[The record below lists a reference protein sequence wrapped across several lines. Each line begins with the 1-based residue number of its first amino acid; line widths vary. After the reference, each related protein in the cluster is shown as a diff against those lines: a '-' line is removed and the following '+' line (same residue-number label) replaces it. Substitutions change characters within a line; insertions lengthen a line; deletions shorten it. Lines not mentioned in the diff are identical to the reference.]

1 MRPEDLAEA
10 GVRTLVLAA
19 PDMQGR
25 LFGRRMPVSQFLE
38 RPQGIDV
45 CTCALAWDVGQEL
58 GLQVDFAGFQTG
70 WHDFRLA
77 PDPTM
82 LRLLGWHDGL
92 AVCFADVV
100 EPDGAPVAIAPRNI
114 LKRQIER
121 LKALGYEA
129 SVGSELE
136 FFLYAT
142 SYDDAQ
148 AAGFRDLKPTTR
160 YNADYLVSPGNVL
173 APFFDRLRDGA
184 ERSGVGLELEQGEW
198 GLGQWELNMR
208 HGPAL
213 QTADHHVLFK
223 LAVKEV
229 AQLEG
234 MSATFMARPST
245 AEIGSSGHLHV
256 SLRTLDGTPAFYDES
271 AERHLSKRYRSAV
284 GGVLTH
290 AAELMAWYAPT
301 INSYRRVARD
311 ELVAG
316 SGATWGYDNRTTSIR
331 TVGHT
336 PDTVRMEL
344 RLTGA
349 DVVPH
354 LAIAAVL
361 ASIADGIEREL
372 DPGPPVVGNAY
383 ERDREPLPDDLR
395 EAAKAW
401 RASAFA
407 RQAFGDDV
415 VDHYAAVAD
424 FEWQQFMAQVTDW
437 EIRRYYEQ
445 A

>member
-1 MRPEDLAEA
+1 MNPQELEAA
-10 GVRTLVLAA
+10 GVRTLILVA

-25 LFGRRMPVSQFLE
+25 LFGRRMPLAQFFE
-38 RPQGIDV
+38 RADGIEV

-58 GLQVDFAGFQTG
+58 GVNVDFAGFQTG

-77 PDPTM
+77 PDLSM
-82 LRLLGWHDGL
+82 LRLLGWHEGM

-100 EPDGAPVAIAPRNI
+100 EPDGTPVRVAPRNI
-114 LKRQIER
+114 LKRQVER
-121 LKALGYEA
+121 LRDLGYEA

-148 AAGFRDLKPTTR
+148 AQDYRGLKPSTR
-160 YNADYLVSPGNVL
+160 YHADYLVSPGNLL
-173 APFFDRLRDGA
+173 AGFFDRLRDGA
-184 ERSGVGLELEQGEW
+184 ERTGVGLELEQGEW

-213 QTADHHVLFK
+213 QTADHHTLFK
-223 LAVKEV
+223 MAVKEV

-245 AEIGSSGHLHV
+245 EEIGSSGHLHV
-256 SLRTLDGTPAFYDES
+256 SLRTLDGAPAFHDAG
-271 AERHLSKRYRSAV
+271 AERRLSPAYRHAV
-284 GGVLTH
+284 GGVLAH
-290 AAELMAWYAPT
+290 AAELMPWYAPT

-331 TVGHT
+331 TVGQS
-336 PDTVRMEL
+336 PDALRMEF
-344 RLTGA
+344 RLCGA
-349 DVVPH
+349 DNVAH
-354 LAIAAVL
+354 LSIAAVL
-361 ASIADGIEREL
+361 ASIADGIERGL
-372 DPGPPVVGNAY
+372 DPGDPVTGNAY
-383 ERDREPLPDDLR
+383 ETEREPLPEDLR
-395 EAAKAW
+395 EASRTF

-407 RQAFGDDV
+407 RAAFGDDV

-424 FEWQQFMAQVTDW
+424 FEWKQFMAQVTDW